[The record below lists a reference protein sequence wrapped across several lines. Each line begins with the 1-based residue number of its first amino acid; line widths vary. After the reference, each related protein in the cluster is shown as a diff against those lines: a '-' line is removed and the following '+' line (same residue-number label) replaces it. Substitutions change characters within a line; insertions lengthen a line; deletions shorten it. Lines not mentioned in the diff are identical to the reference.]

1 MTLGA
6 FSRHSL
12 RVNVLFMLCSSRHLL
27 ATDVFNIQ
35 SFLAELFIVF
45 CVFGHVTVHPLTST
59 SNDELLFSQQPY
71 AQNLQEPCT
80 GYSFT
85 SDPSLAQIDHVDVLK
100 LAQERVS
107 SLGDVAKEM
116 RTYNISE
123 SQVMLLL
130 DELVVN
136 HTAHVYNMKYQQTN
150 STDSCSNIRP
160 NENSFLGR
168 AEAVVVHLKEV
179 RCFLQ
184 LANQVRRHRIETN
197 NSSIKILN
205 ERINDVKLCSR
216 RVLRDCQVC
225 LENNL
230 NLLWFSPVITPVHV
244 QWIRIDREASFLS
257 SYCTRPAENLPRSC
271 HL

>member
-116 RTYNISE
+116 RTYNMVEDCANLSLPVIYHIPFSVDQLKNISE

-216 RVLRDCQVC
+216 RVLRDCQVRALLTHRYFRC
-225 LENNL
+225 FTSFDNPCPIYL
-230 NLLWFSPVITPVHV
+230 N
-244 QWIRIDREASFLS
+244 
-257 SYCTRPAENLPRSC
+257 
-271 HL
+271 